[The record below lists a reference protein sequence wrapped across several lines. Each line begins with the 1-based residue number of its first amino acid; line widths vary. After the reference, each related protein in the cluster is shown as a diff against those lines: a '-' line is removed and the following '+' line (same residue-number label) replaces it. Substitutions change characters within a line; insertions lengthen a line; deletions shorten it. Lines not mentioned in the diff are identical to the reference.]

1 MDVPEVALEMM
12 QIFVSG
18 QSFDMSKQ
26 SLENSPEATSPS
38 CPTCETCPTC
48 EDCPTNDDRSSP
60 TPSSS
65 DCEPCPSS
73 NGESQPSNSAGSGTE
88 TSSGASRQK
97 GIVAGVIAVAFAP
110 GGVVT
115 FVVMGKRGPPTR
127 SIVPQ
132 YDLELRQRNTYTDLP
147 ENGFA

>member
-1 MDVPEVALEMM
+1 MDVPGVALEMM

-26 SLENSPEATSPS
+26 SLESSPEATSPS

-48 EDCPTNDDRSSP
+48 EDCSTDNDQSPP
-60 TPSSS
+60 TPS
-65 DCEPCPSS
+65 DCGCVPCPANDSETQSNIPSGSS
-73 NGESQPSNSAGSGTE
+73 TD
-88 TSSGASRQK
+88 TSSAPSRQT
-97 GIVAGVIAVAFAP
+97 GIVAGVIAVAFAL

-115 FVVMGKRGPPTR
+115 FVVMGKRSPPTR

-147 ENGFA
+147 ESGFA